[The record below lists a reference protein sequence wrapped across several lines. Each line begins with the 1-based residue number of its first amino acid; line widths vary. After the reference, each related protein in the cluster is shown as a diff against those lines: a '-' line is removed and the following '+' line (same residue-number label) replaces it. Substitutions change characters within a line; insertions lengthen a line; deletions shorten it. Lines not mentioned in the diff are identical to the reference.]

1 MTTGRPVL
9 ASWCRKL
16 WVLWIVV
23 SFSSTIPSFSI
34 PPNLGRGC
42 QVLPLAYLSGL
53 SLLKRQ
59 FRQERSGTASGDA
72 NYIALSENSSSRLFF
87 EVGEDE
93 GDDGD
98 PMDSEKVEII
108 HGKANP

>member
-23 SFSSTIPSFSI
+23 SFSSTIPPFSI
-34 PPNLGRGC
+34 PPNLRGGC

-59 FRQERSGTASGDA
+59 FRQERSGAASGDA
-72 NYIALSENSSSRLFF
+72 NYIALSENSSSRLF

-93 GDDGD
+93 GDDDD
-98 PMDSEKVEII
+98 PMDSEKLEII
-108 HGKANP
+108 HGEASP

>member
-1 MTTGRPVL
+1 
-9 ASWCRKL
+9 
-16 WVLWIVV
+16 VV
-23 SFSSTIPSFSI
+23 SFPSTIPPFSI
-34 PPNLGRGC
+34 PPNLRRGC

-72 NYIALSENSSSRLFF
+72 NYIALHENSSALF

-93 GDDGD
+93 GEDGD
-98 PMDSEKVEII
+98 PMDSEKMDII
-108 HGKANP
+108 HGKASP